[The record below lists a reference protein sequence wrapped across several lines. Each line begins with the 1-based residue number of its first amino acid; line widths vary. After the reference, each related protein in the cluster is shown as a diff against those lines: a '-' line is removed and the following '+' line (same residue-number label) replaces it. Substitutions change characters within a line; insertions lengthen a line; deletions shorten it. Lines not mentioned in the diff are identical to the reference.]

1 MVHAAKVPLWLEYD
15 SSDEESDPT
24 LSPLITKRPWKRL
37 WYQKRKKMESA
48 HLAGFGECN
57 ISITDV
63 CTELR
68 REVEKTPLIDVTLYE
83 KILTAEPTFLI
94 GFSSVSSLFSPSFIR
109 STLSPPRWKSNKSAD
124 IDPVSLAGLI
134 SFQPERDDYLHRSWQ
149 TIVFTIFFSQAN
161 KGGAVIASDYMKN
174 RLMIPIYNSRLNND
188 TVKSWQAMINEG
200 SYKTYLVWRLAG
212 DELHS
217 DTNSW

>member
-1 MVHAAKVPLWLEYD
+1 MSAQSCTEELKRHLWLMWHCM
-15 SSDEESDPT
+15 
-24 LSPLITKRPWKRL
+24 K
-37 WYQKRKKMESA
+37 
-48 HLAGFGECN
+48 
-57 ISITDV
+57 
-63 CTELR
+63 
-68 REVEKTPLIDVTLYE
+68 

-94 GFSSVSSLFSPSFIR
+94 GFSSVSFLFSPSFIR
-109 STLSPPRWKSNKSAD
+109 STPSPPRWKLNKSAD

-134 SFQPERDDYLHRSWQ
+134 LFQRKRDGYLQESWQ

-174 RLMIPIYNSRLNND
+174 HLMIPIYNSRLNND